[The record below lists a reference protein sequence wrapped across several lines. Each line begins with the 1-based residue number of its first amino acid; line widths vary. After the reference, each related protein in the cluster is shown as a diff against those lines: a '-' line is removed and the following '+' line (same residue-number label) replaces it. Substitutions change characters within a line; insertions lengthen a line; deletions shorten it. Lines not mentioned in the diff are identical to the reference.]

1 MFDQSIFMM
10 VMVFINI
17 LIYSYK
23 IRINK
28 YLDKFYYINNKNIS
42 TRMNNNDYIT
52 YIFYRYTG

>member
-1 MFDQSIFMM
+1 MM